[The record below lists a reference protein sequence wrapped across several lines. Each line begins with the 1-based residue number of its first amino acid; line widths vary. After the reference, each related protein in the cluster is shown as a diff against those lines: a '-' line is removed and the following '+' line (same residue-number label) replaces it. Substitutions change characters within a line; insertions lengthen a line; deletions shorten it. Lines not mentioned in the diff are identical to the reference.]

1 MVCAPFFVATNAP
14 VSQAN
19 FNVDMRSVFLIIPA
33 ASIALNASPLPVA
46 STSVTLD
53 GV

>member
-19 FNVDMRSVFLIIPA
+19 FNVDMRSLIIPA